1 MENTITLRKAVESVH
16 RTAEQTALAQ
26 AMIRGTLDIPLY
38 YQFVYNMREIYAAIE
53 RRIPDLPSNI
63 VRADQYDYDIQMMN
77 IEHGQIVPG
86 VAHYVHYLE
95 TLPITDVWAH
105 TYVHYLGNM
114 YGGQMLKKRMPGSS
128 RHLDFVDVQNSIA
141 YIRERIVDIRHEEAI
156 RSFEWTIRIYDEL
169 YKTFGQNS
177 PTS

>member
-1 MENTITLRKAVESVH
+1 MENTTTLKEAVDAIH
-16 RTAEQTALAQ
+16 RTAERTALAQ
-26 AMIRGTLDIPLY
+26 AMIRGTLDTVLY
-38 YQFVYNMREIYAAIE
+38 YQFVYNMREVYAAIE

-63 VRADQYDYDIQMMN
+63 ARVEQYDYDIRMMDT
-77 IEHGQIVPG
+77 EHGQIVPS
-86 VAHYVHYLE
+86 VAHYVHYIE
-95 TLPITDVWAH
+95 TLTIDDVWAH

-114 YGGQMLKKRMPGSS
+114 YGGQMLKKRMPSSS
-128 RHLDFVDVQNSIA
+128 RHLDFVNVQDSIA
-141 YIRERIVDIRHEEAI
+141 YIRERIVDISHQEAI